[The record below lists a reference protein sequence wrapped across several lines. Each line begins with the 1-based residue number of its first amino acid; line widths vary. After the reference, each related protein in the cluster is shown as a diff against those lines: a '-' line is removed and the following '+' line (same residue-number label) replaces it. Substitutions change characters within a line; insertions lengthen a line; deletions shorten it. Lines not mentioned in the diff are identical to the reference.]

1 MRIFV
6 TGNKGYIGSAIVPLL
21 KESGHEVVG
30 FDIGYFD
37 DCNLTPI
44 IEPELQH
51 IFDIRDIEKK
61 HLVTF
66 DY

>member
-30 FDIGYFD
+30 FDNGYFD

-51 IFDIRDIEKK
+51 IFDIRDRPRR
-61 HLVTF
+61 
-66 DY
+66 DYSRA